1 MFIVLFEDTAA
12 IIGLLVALVIGT
24 FFATLF
30 PSVHLDAIAS
40 LLIGILLIATAVF
53 LMNRTRSL
61 LVGESG
67 DEEII
72 GGIRALL
79 LANPRIAS
87 IRRILSS
94 QMSPGNLLLNLDLRF
109 NRSVVGNDLPEAV
122 ASIEKSIRNQ
132 FPSVKEVFIE
142 VQSFK

>member
-30 PSVHLDAIAS
+30 PSAHLDAIAS